1 MVSSSKMSVDPFLD
15 PFERYFLGYDNIIAD
30 KLMLMTCYTGKLKPG
45 VVFPFEQAW
54 MDYDTQLL
62 DSSPANDYAFP
73 LWMLTLSILNNG
85 NVNPMTFWVED
96 TYKLYRL
103 WPGLCRYL
111 ISKALSDI
119 DFDIILIDR
128 FNTKSIEEH
137 KKWFDD
143 LEVMTE
149 PFLMEFNPKA
159 VKTTDG
165 RRVQT
170 HDLQLRN
177 PTAPHQ
183 TNMDSELDMYDR
195 ITPGLKAFAEKKDRD
210 WLDIKRRHNRE
221 TWPEYWDLL
230 ENKPA
235 VEYYYKGKKK
245 YHWGFNEKE
254 IIQVEIK
261 DLSEG
266 INHLLRHMDLI

>member
-1 MVSSSKMSVDPFLD
+1 MVLSSKMSVDPFLD

-30 KLMLMTCYTGKLKPG
+30 KLMLMTCYTGRLRPG

-73 LWMLTLSILNNG
+73 YWILARSILNNG
-85 NVNPMTFWVED
+85 NINPMTVWVEESG
-96 TYKLYRL
+96 YRI
-103 WPGLCRYL
+103 WPGLCRYI
-111 ISKALSDI
+111 ISKALTDI

-128 FNTKSIEEH
+128 FNNKTIDEH
-137 KKWFDD
+137 RKWFDD
-143 LEVMTE
+143 IEVMTE
-149 PFLMEFNPKA
+149 PFVMDFIPKQI
-159 VKTTDG
+159 KTIDG
-165 RRVQT
+165 RRIQT

-177 PTAPHQ
+177 PTTPHK
-183 TNMDSELDMYDR
+183 TNIESELDFFAQ
-195 ITPGLKAFAEKKDRD
+195 ITPGLKDVADLHGNN
-210 WLDIKRRHNRE
+210 WVQMKRKMNRQM
-221 TWPEYWDLL
+221 WPEYWDLL

-245 YHWGFNEKE
+245 YHWGFNKKKV
-254 IIQVEIK
+254 IQVEIK